1 MRRVSYQQY
10 AIIQEETAE
19 LLTERLNLKLKEL
32 RDQNPKVSFDGL
44 TARIC
49 YTVEEET
56 EGTATDG
63 TEDFKLNL
71 KCRDCPIFEPI
82 RKKDGTADR
91 RMAIGFCPL
100 AEDGHT
106 LTTARACKKLFRMI
120 NDKEVRLCLKE
131 E

>member
-1 MRRVSYQQY
+1 MRRTSYQQY

-19 LLTERLNLKLKEL
+19 LLTDKLNQKLKEL
-32 RDQNPKVSFDGL
+32 KDLHPTVSFEGL

-49 YTVEEET
+49 YTVTEE

-63 TEDFKLNL
+63 AEDFKIKL
-71 KCRDCPIFEPI
+71 KCMDCPMFDPI
-82 RKKDGTADR
+82 RKRDGTPDR
-91 RMAIGFCPL
+91 RMTIGFCPL

-106 LTTARACKKLFRMI
+106 STTARACKKLFRMI